1 MCRTPLP
8 SSASYNGIIAPPGY
22 PNTRSA
28 PSARKQRRTMSAPLS
43 IHDLGRRRIAG
54 IAGLLLLLREP
65 RHHPAQPGPNFFN
78 RVLLFFF
85 AQRGKLAT
93 TLPIFLNP
101 LASKTSIL
109 NAGQNLLHGGARLV
123 AYNLLAARQVAIL
136 GSIGNGV
143 PHASKSALVNKVY
156 DQFHLMQ
163 ALEVSD
169 FRLIAGL

>member
-1 MCRTPLP
+1 MHTRGTESILASAIPVTRLVAPGPLVAMATPTLPVVRAYPSAANTAPCSCRVRMCRTPLP

-85 AQRGKLAT
+85 AL
-93 TLPIFLNP
+93 
-101 LASKTSIL
+101 
-109 NAGQNLLHGGARLV
+109 
-123 AYNLLAARQVAIL
+123 
-136 GSIGNGV
+136 
-143 PHASKSALVNKVY
+143 
-156 DQFHLMQ
+156 
-163 ALEVSD
+163 
-169 FRLIAGL
+169 